1 MAALSLVGVL
11 ADRAHHRVRTRWWAG
26 KLKRHWALLERAA
39 VSLNSWGAH
48 IRGCSSKVRK
58 LISLPVA
65 LGEVRP
71 ARSLA
76 VSESKHISMRGA
88 VAVRS

>member
-1 MAALSLVGVL
+1 MAGRQVMAALSLVGVL

-48 IRGCSSKVRK
+48 IRGCSKVRK
-58 LISLPVA
+58 LISRHH
-65 LGEVRP
+65 GGS
-71 ARSLA
+71 RSAQLIT
-76 VSESKHISMRGA
+76 V
-88 VAVRS
+88 VLCY